1 MKSDFLKVAATTPL
15 LKVADT
21 EYNADNIIEIIKNAN
36 NEGAKIIVFPELSI
50 TSASCGDM
58 FKNRTLLISA
68 KKSLERIIEETK
80 NLPSINIVGL
90 PIALNDNIY
99 NCAIAFKEGKII
111 NSATKQSLSY
121 EEKRW
126 FSSAKEP
133 LKIAELFSNYPDTQ
147 NTDTETTINDNIS
160 FSIAIGKDL
169 STHFTNYSNEIIV
182 VPFVF
187 PEIIG
192 YYENVQ
198 NKLRLISSIKN
209 NVIILASAGIGESST
224 DYAYAGA
231 TLIVENGKI
240 LSEGERYCNK
250 NSYIVRDININVI
263 QGKRDNIGDY
273 LEEPCCNYETNI
285 NEAEL
290 ANENNNKDYK
300 VRQNPFI
307 PEDEEALSKRCEDIF
322 NIQTYALIK
331 RFQHTNSNK
340 AVIGIS
346 GGLDSTLAL
355 LVAVNAFD
363 KMGIDRSNIT
373 AITMPGFGTTNRTY
387 NNAVNMIKEL
397 GATFK
402 EISIKDACLQHFK
415 DIEHDINK
423 HDITYENS
431 QARERT
437 QILMDYANKIG
448 ALHLGTGD
456 MSELALG
463 WATYNGD
470 HISMYNVNCSIPKT
484 LAKYMVAWVAIK
496 NSGAIRDILS
506 DVVNTPISPELTPA
520 DENGNIKQKTED
532 IVGPYE
538 LHDFFL
544 YYLLRYGFS
553 VNKIFSLAKIAFEGK
568 YDSDYIKH
576 WIKVFIKRFFTQ
588 QFKRSC
594 LNDGPAVGI
603 ISLSPRGGLN
613 MPSDICYKIWL
624 DECDKL

>member
-1 MKSDFLKVAATTPL
+1 MECVFNKVAAATPL

-21 EYNADNIIEIIKNAN
+21 NYNAEKIIEIINDATKK
-36 NEGAKIIVFPELSI
+36 GAEIIVFPELCI

-58 FKNRTLLISA
+58 FWNVSLLISA
-68 KKSLERIIEETK
+68 KNALTRIIEETK
-80 NLPSINIVGL
+80 NLNSTNIVGL
-90 PIALNDNIY
+90 PIAANGKIY
-99 NCAIAFKEGKII
+99 NCAVAFKKGQII
-111 NSATKQSLSY
+111 NVTSKKFLSHN
-121 EEKRW
+121 ESRW
-126 FSSAKEP
+126 FSYTDNPTE
-133 LKIAELFSNYPDTQ
+133 IFRELSN
-147 NTDTETTINDNIS
+147 INIPNSNNNNI
-160 FSIAIGKDL
+160 SIAIGKDL
-169 STHFTNYSNEIIV
+169 AEYSANYTNEIV
-182 VPFVF
+182 VVTFVF

-192 YYENVQ
+192 YYNSIQ
-198 NKLRLISSIKN
+198 NTLKSISKKKN
-209 NVIILASAGIGESST
+209 NVIIFASAGMGESST

-240 LSEGERYCNK
+240 LAEGERFSYK
-250 NSYIVRDININVI
+250 NSFIICDIDLN
-263 QGKRDNIGDY
+263 QLKRERN
-273 LEEPCCNYETNI
+273 N
-285 NEAEL
+285 
-290 ANENNNKDYK
+290 NENSTKSSNIETKNNIEFSSVDNYK
-300 VRQNPFI
+300 NISGGKIRQNPFI
-307 PEDEEALSKRCEDIF
+307 PDDKDALSKRCEEIF
-322 NIQTYALIK
+322 NIQTHALIK
-331 RFQHTNSNK
+331 RFEHTYCNK

-355 LVAVNAFD
+355 LVVVNAFD
-363 KMGIDRSNIT
+363 KMGIDRANIT

-415 DIEHDINK
+415 DIEHDINI
-423 HDITYENS
+423 HNVTYENS

-437 QILMDYANKIG
+437 QILMDYANKTG
-448 ALHLGTGD
+448 ALHMGTGD

-484 LAKYMVAWVAIK
+484 LAKYMVAWVAQNNK
-496 NSGAIRDILS
+496 GAIRDILM

-538 LHDFFL
+538 LHDFFI
-544 YYLLRYGFS
+544 YYLLRYKFS
-553 VNKIFSLAKIAFEGK
+553 VKQIFSLAKTAFEGK
-568 YDSDYIKH
+568 YESDYIKH
-576 WIKVFIKRFFTQ
+576 WLRIFIRRFFTQ

-613 MPSDICYKIWL
+613 MPSDMSPNIWL
-624 DECDKL
+624 EECDKL

>member
-1 MKSDFLKVAATTPL
+1 MNCLFNKVAAATPL
-15 LKVADT
+15 LRVADT
-21 EYNADNIIEIIKNAN
+21 NYNAEKIIEIINDATKK
-36 NEGAKIIVFPELSI
+36 GAEIIVFPELCI

-58 FKNRTLLISA
+58 FKNGSLLISA
-68 KKSLERIIEETK
+68 KKALSRIIEETK
-80 NLPSINIVGL
+80 NLNSTNIVGL
-90 PIALNDNIY
+90 PIASNDKIY
-99 NCAIAFKEGKII
+99 NCAVVFKKGEII
-111 NSATKQSLSY
+111 DVTSKQLLSHN
-121 EEKRW
+121 ESRW
-126 FSSAKEP
+126 FS
-133 LKIAELFSNYPDTQ
+133 FSN
-147 NTDTETTINDNIS
+147 NKSEIIKAIGCTDNCQYSNSNNIS
-160 FSIAIGKDL
+160 VAIGKDL
-169 STHFTNYSNEIIV
+169 VTYDNNYSNEIVAI
-182 VPFVF
+182 PFVF

-192 YYENVQ
+192 YYDSIQ
-198 NKLRLISSIKN
+198 NRLKSISKTKQ
-209 NVIILASAGIGESST
+209 NVIILASAGMGESST

-240 LSEGERYCNK
+240 LAEGKRFSNK
-250 NSYIVRDININVI
+250 NSFIITDIDINQLKQEREHKENYINLS
-263 QGKRDNIGDY
+263 NI
-273 LEEPCCNYETNI
+273 EP
-285 NEAEL
+285 
-290 ANENNNKDYK
+290 ENNIELSYENDYENILRGK
-300 VRQNPFI
+300 IRQNPFI
-307 PEDEEALSKRCEDIF
+307 PEDKDALSKRCEEIF

-331 RFQHTNSNK
+331 RFEHTYCNK

-363 KMGIDRSNIT
+363 KMGIDRANIT

-415 DIEHDINK
+415 DIEHDINI
-423 HDITYENS
+423 HNVTYENS

-437 QILMDYANKIG
+437 QILMDYANKIS

-484 LAKYMVAWVAIK
+484 LAKYMVDWVAQNNK
-496 NSGAIRDILS
+496 GVIRDILM

-538 LHDFFL
+538 LHDFFI
-544 YYLLRYGFS
+544 YYLLRYNFS
-553 VNKIFSLAKIAFEGK
+553 VNQIFSLAKTAFEGK
-568 YDSDYIKH
+568 YENDYIKH
-576 WIKVFIKRFFTQ
+576 WLKIFIRRFFTQ

-594 LNDGPAVGI
+594 LNDGPAVGV

-613 MPSDICYKIWL
+613 MPSDISSNIWL

>member
-1 MKSDFLKVAATTPL
+1 MNCLFNKVAAATPL
-15 LKVADT
+15 LRVADT
-21 EYNADNIIEIIKNAN
+21 NYNAEKIIEIINDATKK
-36 NEGAKIIVFPELSI
+36 GAEIIVFPELCI

-58 FKNRTLLISA
+58 FKNGSLLISA
-68 KKSLERIIEETK
+68 KKALSRIIEETK
-80 NLPSINIVGL
+80 NLNSTNIVGL
-90 PIALNDNIY
+90 PIASNGKIY
-99 NCAIAFKEGKII
+99 NCAVVFKKGEII
-111 NSATKQSLSY
+111 NVTSKQFLSHN
-121 EEKRW
+121 ESRW
-126 FSSAKEP
+126 FSYTNNPSDI
-133 LKIAELFSNYPDTQ
+133 LKTLGGLDIIQ
-147 NTDTETTINDNIS
+147 TTYNNIS
-160 FSIAIGKDL
+160 VAIGKDL
-169 STHFTNYSNEIIV
+169 AVYCENYSSEIV
-182 VPFVF
+182 AVPFVF
-187 PEIIG
+187 PELIG
-192 YYENVQ
+192 YYDNIQ
-198 NKLRLISSIKN
+198 NRLKSISKTKQ
-209 NVIILASAGIGESST
+209 NVIILASAGMGESST

-240 LSEGERYCNK
+240 LAEGKRFSNK
-250 NSYIVRDININVI
+250 NSFIISEIDLNQKKQEKNNNNNSINSSNF
-263 QGKRDNIGDY
+263 
-273 LEEPCCNYETNI
+273 ET
-285 NEAEL
+285 
-290 ANENNNKDYK
+290 ENNIEFPYENDFENILRSKI
-300 VRQNPFI
+300 RQNPFI
-307 PEDEEALSKRCEDIF
+307 PEDKDTLSKRCEEIF

-331 RFQHTNSNK
+331 RFEHTHCNK

-355 LVAVNAFD
+355 LVVANAFD
-363 KMGIDRSNIT
+363 KMGIDRGNIT

-402 EISIKDACLQHFK
+402 EISIKNACLQHFK
-415 DIEHDINK
+415 DIEHDINI
-423 HDITYENS
+423 HDVTYENS

-448 ALHLGTGD
+448 ALHMGTGD

-484 LAKYMVAWVAIK
+484 LAKYMVAWVAQ
-496 NSGAIRDILS
+496 NNDGAIRDILM

-538 LHDFFL
+538 LHDFFI
-544 YYLLRYGFS
+544 YYLLRYNFS
-553 VNKIFSLAKIAFEGK
+553 VNQIFTLAKTAFDGK
-568 YDSDYIKH
+568 YENDYIKH
-576 WIKVFIKRFFTQ
+576 WLKIFIRRFFTQ

-613 MPSDICYKIWL
+613 MPSDISPNIWL
-624 DECDKL
+624 EECDKL

>member
-1 MKSDFLKVAATTPL
+1 MNCLFNKVAAATPL
-15 LKVADT
+15 LRVADT
-21 EYNADNIIEIIKNAN
+21 NYNAEKIIEIINDATKK
-36 NEGAKIIVFPELSI
+36 GAEIIVFPELCI

-58 FKNRTLLISA
+58 FKNGSLLISA
-68 KKSLERIIEETK
+68 KKALSRIIEETK
-80 NLPSINIVGL
+80 NLNSTNIVGL
-90 PIALNDNIY
+90 PIASNGKIY
-99 NCAIAFKEGKII
+99 NCAVVFKKGEII
-111 NSATKQSLSY
+111 NVTSKQFLSHN
-121 EEKRW
+121 ESRW
-126 FSSAKEP
+126 FSYSNNKSEI
-133 LKIAELFSNYPDTQ
+133 LKTLGGLDIIQ
-147 NTDTETTINDNIS
+147 TTYNNIS
-160 FSIAIGKDL
+160 VAIGKDL
-169 STHFTNYSNEIIV
+169 AVYCENYSSQIV
-182 VPFVF
+182 AVPFVF
-187 PEIIG
+187 PELIG
-192 YYENVQ
+192 YYDNIQ
-198 NKLRLISSIKN
+198 SRLKSISKTKQK
-209 NVIILASAGIGESST
+209 VIIFASAGMGESST

-240 LSEGERYCNK
+240 LAEGKRFSNK
-250 NSYIVRDININVI
+250 NSFIITDIDINQLKQEREYKENYINLSNI
-263 QGKRDNIGDY
+263 EPENNIGLSYENDY
-273 LEEPCCNYETNI
+273 ENI
-285 NEAEL
+285 L
-290 ANENNNKDYK
+290 RGKI
-300 VRQNPFI
+300 RQNPFI
-307 PEDEEALSKRCEDIF
+307 PEDKDTLSKRCEEIF

-331 RFQHTNSNK
+331 RFEHTHCNK

-355 LVAVNAFD
+355 LVVANAFD
-363 KMGIDRSNIT
+363 KMGIDRGNIT

-402 EISIKDACLQHFK
+402 EISIKNACLQHFK
-415 DIEHDINK
+415 DIEHDINI
-423 HDITYENS
+423 HDVTYENS

-448 ALHLGTGD
+448 ALHMGTGD

-484 LAKYMVAWVAIK
+484 LAKYMVAWVAQ
-496 NSGAIRDILS
+496 NNDGAIRDILM

-538 LHDFFL
+538 LHDFFI
-544 YYLLRYGFS
+544 YYLLRYNFS
-553 VNKIFSLAKIAFEGK
+553 VNQIFTLAKTAFDGK
-568 YDSDYIKH
+568 YENDYIKH
-576 WIKVFIKRFFTQ
+576 WLKIFIRRFFTQ

-613 MPSDICYKIWL
+613 MPSDISPNIWL
-624 DECDKL
+624 EECDKL

>member
-1 MKSDFLKVAATTPL
+1 MNCLFNKVAAATPL
-15 LKVADT
+15 LRVADT
-21 EYNADNIIEIIKNAN
+21 NYNAEKIIEIINDATKK
-36 NEGAKIIVFPELSI
+36 GAEIIVFPELCI

-58 FKNRTLLISA
+58 FKNGSLLISA
-68 KKSLERIIEETK
+68 KKALSRIIEETK
-80 NLPSINIVGL
+80 NLNSTNIVGL
-90 PIALNDNIY
+90 PIASNGKIY
-99 NCAIAFKEGKII
+99 NCAVVFKKGEII
-111 NSATKQSLSY
+111 DVTSKQFLSHN
-121 EEKRW
+121 ESRW
-126 FSSAKEP
+126 FSYTNNPSDI
-133 LKIAELFSNYPDTQ
+133 LKTLGGLDIIQ
-147 NTDTETTINDNIS
+147 TTYNNIS
-160 FSIAIGKDL
+160 VAIGKDL
-169 STHFTNYSNEIIV
+169 AVYCENYSSEIV
-182 VPFVF
+182 AVPFVF
-187 PEIIG
+187 PELIG
-192 YYENVQ
+192 YYDNIQ
-198 NKLRLISSIKN
+198 NRLKSISKTKQK
-209 NVIILASAGIGESST
+209 VIIFASAGMGESST

-240 LSEGERYCNK
+240 LAEGKRFSNK
-250 NSYIVRDININVI
+250 NSFIISEIDLNQKKQEKNNNNNSINSSNF
-263 QGKRDNIGDY
+263 
-273 LEEPCCNYETNI
+273 ET
-285 NEAEL
+285 
-290 ANENNNKDYK
+290 ENNIEFPYENDFENILRSKI
-300 VRQNPFI
+300 RQNPFI
-307 PEDEEALSKRCEDIF
+307 PEDKDTLSKRCEEIF

-331 RFQHTNSNK
+331 RFEHTHCNK

-355 LVAVNAFD
+355 LVVANAFD
-363 KMGIDRSNIT
+363 KMGIDRGNIT

-402 EISIKDACLQHFK
+402 EISIKNACLQHFK
-415 DIEHDINK
+415 DIEHDINI
-423 HDITYENS
+423 HDVTYENS

-448 ALHLGTGD
+448 ALHMGTGD

-484 LAKYMVAWVAIK
+484 LAKYMVAWVAQ
-496 NSGAIRDILS
+496 NNDGAIRDILM

-538 LHDFFL
+538 LHDFFI
-544 YYLLRYGFS
+544 YYLLRYNFS
-553 VNKIFSLAKIAFEGK
+553 VNQIFTLAKTAFDGK
-568 YDSDYIKH
+568 YENDYIKH
-576 WIKVFIKRFFTQ
+576 WLKIFIRRFFTQ

-613 MPSDICYKIWL
+613 MPSDISPNIWL
-624 DECDKL
+624 EECDKL

>member
-1 MKSDFLKVAATTPL
+1 MNCLFNKVAAATPL
-15 LKVADT
+15 LRVADT
-21 EYNADNIIEIIKNAN
+21 NYNAEKIIEIINDATKK
-36 NEGAKIIVFPELSI
+36 GAEIIVFPELCI

-58 FKNRTLLISA
+58 FKNSSLLISA
-68 KKSLERIIEETK
+68 KKALSRIIEETK
-80 NLPSINIVGL
+80 NLNSTNIVGL
-90 PIALNDNIY
+90 PIASNGKIY
-99 NCAIAFKEGKII
+99 NCAVVFKKGEII
-111 NSATKQSLSY
+111 NVTSKQFLSHN
-121 EEKRW
+121 ESRW
-126 FSSAKEP
+126 FSYTNNPSDI
-133 LKIAELFSNYPDTQ
+133 LKTLGGLDIIQ
-147 NTDTETTINDNIS
+147 TTYNNIS
-160 FSIAIGKDL
+160 VAIGKDL
-169 STHFTNYSNEIIV
+169 AVYCENYSSQIV
-182 VPFVF
+182 AVPFVF
-187 PEIIG
+187 PELIG
-192 YYENVQ
+192 YYDNIQ
-198 NKLRLISSIKN
+198 NRLKSISKTKQ
-209 NVIILASAGIGESST
+209 NVIILASAGMGESST

-240 LSEGERYCNK
+240 LAEGKRFNNK
-250 NSYIVRDININVI
+250 NSFIITDIDINQLKQEREYKENYINLSNI
-263 QGKRDNIGDY
+263 EPENNIGLSYENDY
-273 LEEPCCNYETNI
+273 ENI
-285 NEAEL
+285 L
-290 ANENNNKDYK
+290 RGKI
-300 VRQNPFI
+300 RQNPFI
-307 PEDEEALSKRCEDIF
+307 PEDKDTLSKRCEEIF

-331 RFQHTNSNK
+331 RFEHTHCNK

-355 LVAVNAFD
+355 LVVANAFD
-363 KMGIDRSNIT
+363 KMGIDRGNIT

-402 EISIKDACLQHFK
+402 EISIKNACLQHFK
-415 DIEHDINK
+415 DIEHDINI
-423 HDITYENS
+423 HDVTYENS

-448 ALHLGTGD
+448 ALHMGTGD

-484 LAKYMVAWVAIK
+484 LAKYMVAWVAQ
-496 NSGAIRDILS
+496 NNDGAIRDILM

-538 LHDFFL
+538 LHDFFI
-544 YYLLRYGFS
+544 YYLLRYNFS
-553 VNKIFSLAKIAFEGK
+553 VNQIFTLAKTAFDGK
-568 YDSDYIKH
+568 YENEYIKH
-576 WIKVFIKRFFTQ
+576 WLKIFIRRFFTQ

-613 MPSDICYKIWL
+613 MPSDISPNIWL
-624 DECDKL
+624 EECDKL

>member
-1 MKSDFLKVAATTPL
+1 MNCLFNKVAAATPL
-15 LKVADT
+15 LRVADT
-21 EYNADNIIEIIKNAN
+21 NYNAEKIIEIINDATKK
-36 NEGAKIIVFPELSI
+36 GAEIIVFPELCI

-58 FKNRTLLISA
+58 FKNGSLLISA
-68 KKSLERIIEETK
+68 KKALSRIIEETK
-80 NLPSINIVGL
+80 NLNSTNIVGL
-90 PIALNDNIY
+90 PIASNGKIY
-99 NCAIAFKEGKII
+99 NCAVVFKKGEII
-111 NSATKQSLSY
+111 DVTSKQLLSHN
-121 EEKRW
+121 ESRW
-126 FSSAKEP
+126 FS
-133 LKIAELFSNYPDTQ
+133 FSN
-147 NTDTETTINDNIS
+147 NKSEILKAIGCTDNCQYSNSNNIS
-160 FSIAIGKDL
+160 VAIGKDL
-169 STHFTNYSNEIIV
+169 VTYDNNYSNEIVAI
-182 VPFVF
+182 PFVF

-192 YYENVQ
+192 YYDSIQ
-198 NKLRLISSIKN
+198 NRLKSISKTKQ
-209 NVIILASAGIGESST
+209 NVIILASAGMGESST

-240 LSEGERYCNK
+240 LAEGKRFSNK
-250 NSYIVRDININVI
+250 NSFIITDIDLNQLKQEREYKENYINLSNIEPEN
-263 QGKRDNIGDY
+263 NIGLSYENDY
-273 LEEPCCNYETNI
+273 ENI
-285 NEAEL
+285 L
-290 ANENNNKDYK
+290 RGKI
-300 VRQNPFI
+300 RQNPFI
-307 PEDEEALSKRCEDIF
+307 PEDKDALSKRCEEIF

-331 RFQHTNSNK
+331 RFEHTYCNK

-363 KMGIDRSNIT
+363 KMGIDRANIT

-415 DIEHDINK
+415 DIEHDINI
-423 HDITYENS
+423 HNVTYENS

-437 QILMDYANKIG
+437 QILMDYANKIS

-484 LAKYMVAWVAIK
+484 LAKYMVAWVALNNKGVIK
-496 NSGAIRDILS
+496 DILM

-538 LHDFFL
+538 LHDFFI
-544 YYLLRYGFS
+544 YYLLRYNFS
-553 VNKIFSLAKIAFEGK
+553 VNQIFSLAKTAFEGK
-568 YDSDYIKH
+568 YENDYIKH
-576 WIKVFIKRFFTQ
+576 WLKIFIRRFFTQ

-594 LNDGPAVGI
+594 LNDGPAVGV

-613 MPSDICYKIWL
+613 MPSDISPNIWL

>member
-1 MKSDFLKVAATTPL
+1 MNCLFNKVAAATPL
-15 LKVADT
+15 LRVADT
-21 EYNADNIIEIIKNAN
+21 NYNAEKIIEIINDATKK
-36 NEGAKIIVFPELSI
+36 GAEIIVFPELCI

-58 FKNRTLLISA
+58 FKNGSLLISA
-68 KKSLERIIEETK
+68 KKALSRIIEETK
-80 NLPSINIVGL
+80 NLNSTNIVGL
-90 PIALNDNIY
+90 PIASNGKIY
-99 NCAIAFKEGKII
+99 NCAVVFKKGEII
-111 NSATKQSLSY
+111 DVTSKQLLSHN
-121 EEKRW
+121 ESRW
-126 FSSAKEP
+126 FS
-133 LKIAELFSNYPDTQ
+133 FSN
-147 NTDTETTINDNIS
+147 NKSEILKAIGCTDNCQYSNSNNIS
-160 FSIAIGKDL
+160 VAIGKDL
-169 STHFTNYSNEIIV
+169 VTYDNNYSNEIVAI
-182 VPFVF
+182 PFVF

-192 YYENVQ
+192 YYDSIQ
-198 NKLRLISSIKN
+198 NRLKSISKTKQ
-209 NVIILASAGIGESST
+209 NVIILASAGMGESST

-240 LSEGERYCNK
+240 LAEGKRFSNK
-250 NSYIVRDININVI
+250 NSFIITDIDLNQLKQEREHKENYINLSNI
-263 QGKRDNIGDY
+263 
-273 LEEPCCNYETNI
+273 EP
-285 NEAEL
+285 
-290 ANENNNKDYK
+290 ENNIELSYENDYENILRGK
-300 VRQNPFI
+300 IRQNPFI
-307 PEDEEALSKRCEDIF
+307 PEDKDALSKRCEEIF

-331 RFQHTNSNK
+331 RFEHTYCNK

-363 KMGIDRSNIT
+363 KMGIDRANIT

-415 DIEHDINK
+415 DIEHDINI
-423 HDITYENS
+423 HNVTYENS

-437 QILMDYANKIG
+437 QILMDYANKIS

-484 LAKYMVAWVAIK
+484 LAKYMVAWVAQNNK
-496 NSGAIRDILS
+496 GVIRYILM

-538 LHDFFL
+538 LHDFFI
-544 YYLLRYGFS
+544 YYLLRYNFS
-553 VNKIFSLAKIAFEGK
+553 VNQIFSLAKTAFKGK
-568 YDSDYIKH
+568 YENDYIKH
-576 WIKVFIKRFFTQ
+576 WLKIFIRRFFTQ

-594 LNDGPAVGI
+594 LNDGPAVGV

-613 MPSDICYKIWL
+613 MPSDISPNIWL

>member
-1 MKSDFLKVAATTPL
+1 MNCLFNKVAAATPL
-15 LKVADT
+15 LRVADT
-21 EYNADNIIEIIKNAN
+21 NYNAEKIIEIINDATKK
-36 NEGAKIIVFPELSI
+36 GAEIIVFPELCI

-58 FKNRTLLISA
+58 FKNGSLLISA
-68 KKSLERIIEETK
+68 KKALSRIIEETK
-80 NLPSINIVGL
+80 NLNSTNIVGL
-90 PIALNDNIY
+90 PIASNGKIY
-99 NCAIAFKEGKII
+99 NCAVVFKKGEII
-111 NSATKQSLSY
+111 NVTSKQFLSHN
-121 EEKRW
+121 ESRW
-126 FSSAKEP
+126 FSYTNNPSDI
-133 LKIAELFSNYPDTQ
+133 LKTLGGLDIIQ
-147 NTDTETTINDNIS
+147 TTYNNNIS
-160 FSIAIGKDL
+160 VAIGKDL
-169 STHFTNYSNEIIV
+169 AVYCENYSSEIV
-182 VPFVF
+182 AVPFVF
-187 PEIIG
+187 PELIG
-192 YYENVQ
+192 YYDNIQ
-198 NKLRLISSIKN
+198 NRLKSISKTKQ
-209 NVIILASAGIGESST
+209 NVIILASAGMGESST

-240 LSEGERYCNK
+240 LAEGKRFNNK
-250 NSYIVRDININVI
+250 NSFIITDIDINQLKQEREYKENYINLSNI
-263 QGKRDNIGDY
+263 EPENNIGLSYENDY
-273 LEEPCCNYETNI
+273 ENI
-285 NEAEL
+285 L
-290 ANENNNKDYK
+290 RGKI
-300 VRQNPFI
+300 RQNPFI
-307 PEDEEALSKRCEDIF
+307 PEDKDTLSKRCEEIF

-331 RFQHTNSNK
+331 RFEHTHCNK

-355 LVAVNAFD
+355 LVVANAFD
-363 KMGIDRSNIT
+363 KMGIDRANIT

-402 EISIKDACLQHFK
+402 EISIKNACLQHFK
-415 DIEHDINK
+415 DIEHDINI
-423 HDITYENS
+423 HDVTYENS

-448 ALHLGTGD
+448 ALHMGTGD

-484 LAKYMVAWVAIK
+484 LAKYMVAWVAQ
-496 NSGAIRDILS
+496 NNDGAIRDILM

-538 LHDFFL
+538 LHDFFI
-544 YYLLRYGFS
+544 YYLLRYNFS
-553 VNKIFSLAKIAFEGK
+553 VNQIFTLAKTAFDGK
-568 YDSDYIKH
+568 YENDYIKH
-576 WIKVFIKRFFTQ
+576 WLKIFIRRFFTQ

-613 MPSDICYKIWL
+613 MPSDISPNIWL
-624 DECDKL
+624 EECDKL

>member
-1 MKSDFLKVAATTPL
+1 MNCLFNKVAAATPL
-15 LKVADT
+15 LRVADT
-21 EYNADNIIEIIKNAN
+21 NYNAEKIIEIINDATKK
-36 NEGAKIIVFPELSI
+36 GAEIIVFPELCI

-58 FKNRTLLISA
+58 FKNGSLLISA
-68 KKSLERIIEETK
+68 KKALSRIIEETK
-80 NLPSINIVGL
+80 NLNSTNIVGL
-90 PIALNDNIY
+90 PIASNGKIY
-99 NCAIAFKEGKII
+99 NCAVVFKKGEII
-111 NSATKQSLSY
+111 DVTSKQLLSHN
-121 EEKRW
+121 ESRW
-126 FSSAKEP
+126 FS
-133 LKIAELFSNYPDTQ
+133 FSN
-147 NTDTETTINDNIS
+147 NKSEILKAIGCTDNCQYSNSNNIS
-160 FSIAIGKDL
+160 VAIGKDL
-169 STHFTNYSNEIIV
+169 VTYDNNYSNEIVAI
-182 VPFVF
+182 PFVF

-192 YYENVQ
+192 YYDSIQ
-198 NKLRLISSIKN
+198 NRLKSISKTKQ
-209 NVIILASAGIGESST
+209 NVIILASAGMGESST

-240 LSEGERYCNK
+240 LAEGKRFSNK
-250 NSYIVRDININVI
+250 NSFIITDIDLNQLKQEREYKENYINLSNIEPEN
-263 QGKRDNIGDY
+263 NIGLSYENDY
-273 LEEPCCNYETNI
+273 ENI
-285 NEAEL
+285 L
-290 ANENNNKDYK
+290 RGKI
-300 VRQNPFI
+300 RQNPFI
-307 PEDEEALSKRCEDIF
+307 PEDKDALSKRCEEIF

-331 RFQHTNSNK
+331 RFEHTYCNK

-363 KMGIDRSNIT
+363 KMGIDRANIT

-415 DIEHDINK
+415 DIEHDINI
-423 HDITYENS
+423 HNVTYENS

-437 QILMDYANKIG
+437 QILMDYANKIS
-448 ALHLGTGD
+448 ALHLVTGD

-484 LAKYMVAWVAIK
+484 LAKYMVAWVALNNKGVIK
-496 NSGAIRDILS
+496 DILM
-506 DVVNTPISPELTPA
+506 DVVNTTISPELTPA

-538 LHDFFL
+538 LHDFFI
-544 YYLLRYGFS
+544 YYLLRYNFS
-553 VNKIFSLAKIAFEGK
+553 VNQIFSLAKTAFEGK
-568 YDSDYIKH
+568 YENDYIKH
-576 WIKVFIKRFFTQ
+576 WLKIFIRRFFTQ

-594 LNDGPAVGI
+594 LNDGPAVGV

-613 MPSDICYKIWL
+613 MPSDISPNIWL

>member
-1 MKSDFLKVAATTPL
+1 MNCLFNKVAAATPL
-15 LKVADT
+15 LRVADT
-21 EYNADNIIEIIKNAN
+21 NYNAEKIIEIINDATKK
-36 NEGAKIIVFPELSI
+36 GAEIIVFPELCI

-58 FKNRTLLISA
+58 FKNGSLLISA
-68 KKSLERIIEETK
+68 KKALSRIIEETK
-80 NLPSINIVGL
+80 NLNSTNIVGL
-90 PIALNDNIY
+90 PIASNGKIY
-99 NCAIAFKEGKII
+99 NCAVVFKKGEII
-111 NSATKQSLSY
+111 DVTSKQLLSHN
-121 EEKRW
+121 ESRW
-126 FSSAKEP
+126 FS
-133 LKIAELFSNYPDTQ
+133 FSNNKSEIIKAIGCADNCQYS
-147 NTDTETTINDNIS
+147 NNNNIS
-160 FSIAIGKDL
+160 VAIGKDL
-169 STHFTNYSNEIIV
+169 VAYDNNYSNEIVAI
-182 VPFVF
+182 PFVF

-192 YYENVQ
+192 YYDSIQ
-198 NKLRLISSIKN
+198 NRLKSISKTKQ
-209 NVIILASAGIGESST
+209 NVIILASAGMGESST

-240 LSEGERYCNK
+240 LAEGKRFSNK
-250 NSYIVRDININVI
+250 NSFIITDIDLNQLKQEREHKENYINLSNIEPEN
-263 QGKRDNIGDY
+263 NIGLSYENDY
-273 LEEPCCNYETNI
+273 ENI
-285 NEAEL
+285 L
-290 ANENNNKDYK
+290 RGKI
-300 VRQNPFI
+300 RQNPFI
-307 PEDEEALSKRCEDIF
+307 PEDKYALSKRCEEIF

-331 RFQHTNSNK
+331 RFEHTYCNK

-363 KMGIDRSNIT
+363 KMGIDRANIT

-415 DIEHDINK
+415 DIEHDINI
-423 HDITYENS
+423 HNVTYENS

-437 QILMDYANKIG
+437 QILMDYANKIS

-484 LAKYMVAWVAIK
+484 LAKYMVDWVAQNNK
-496 NSGAIRDILS
+496 GVIRDILM

-538 LHDFFL
+538 LHDFFI
-544 YYLLRYGFS
+544 YYLLRYNFS
-553 VNKIFSLAKIAFEGK
+553 VNQIFSLAKTAFEGK
-568 YDSDYIKH
+568 YENGYIKH
-576 WIKVFIKRFFTQ
+576 WLKIFIRRFFTQ

-594 LNDGPAVGI
+594 LNDGPAVGV

-613 MPSDICYKIWL
+613 MPSDISPNIWL

>member
-1 MKSDFLKVAATTPL
+1 MNCLFNKVAAATPL
-15 LKVADT
+15 LRVADT
-21 EYNADNIIEIIKNAN
+21 NYNAEKIIEIINDATKK
-36 NEGAKIIVFPELSI
+36 GAEIIVFPELCI

-58 FKNRTLLISA
+58 FKNGSLLISA
-68 KKSLERIIEETK
+68 QKALSRIIEETK
-80 NLPSINIVGL
+80 NLNSTNIVGL
-90 PIALNDNIY
+90 PIASNGKIY
-99 NCAIAFKEGKII
+99 NCAVVFKKGEII
-111 NSATKQSLSY
+111 DVTSKQLLSHN
-121 EEKRW
+121 ESRW
-126 FSSAKEP
+126 FS
-133 LKIAELFSNYPDTQ
+133 FSNNKSEILKAIGCADSCQYS
-147 NTDTETTINDNIS
+147 NSNNIS
-160 FSIAIGKDL
+160 VAIGKDL
-169 STHFTNYSNEIIV
+169 VTYDNNYSNEIVAI
-182 VPFVF
+182 PFVF

-192 YYENVQ
+192 YYDSIQ
-198 NKLRLISSIKN
+198 NRLKSISKTKQ
-209 NVIILASAGIGESST
+209 NVIILASAGMGESST

-240 LSEGERYCNK
+240 LAEGKRFSNK
-250 NSYIVRDININVI
+250 NSFIITDIDLNQLKQEREYKENYINLSNIEPEN
-263 QGKRDNIGDY
+263 NIGLSYENDY
-273 LEEPCCNYETNI
+273 ENI
-285 NEAEL
+285 L
-290 ANENNNKDYK
+290 RGKI
-300 VRQNPFI
+300 RQNPFI
-307 PEDEEALSKRCEDIF
+307 PEDKDALSKRCEEIF

-331 RFQHTNSNK
+331 RFEHTYCNK

-363 KMGIDRSNIT
+363 KMGIDRANIT

-415 DIEHDINK
+415 DIEHDINI
-423 HDITYENS
+423 HNVTYENS

-437 QILMDYANKIG
+437 QILMDYANKIS

-484 LAKYMVAWVAIK
+484 LAKYMVAWVALNNKGVIK
-496 NSGAIRDILS
+496 DILM

-538 LHDFFL
+538 LHDFFI
-544 YYLLRYGFS
+544 YYLLRYNFS
-553 VNKIFSLAKIAFEGK
+553 VNQIFSLAKTAFEGK
-568 YDSDYIKH
+568 YENDYIKH
-576 WIKVFIKRFFTQ
+576 WLKIFIRRFFTQ

-594 LNDGPAVGI
+594 LNDGPAVGV

-613 MPSDICYKIWL
+613 MPSDISPNIWL

>member
-1 MKSDFLKVAATTPL
+1 MNCLFNKVAAATPL
-15 LKVADT
+15 LRVADT
-21 EYNADNIIEIIKNAN
+21 NYNAEKIIEIINDATKK
-36 NEGAKIIVFPELSI
+36 GAEIIVFPELCI

-58 FKNRTLLISA
+58 FKNGSLLISA
-68 KKSLERIIEETK
+68 KKALSRIIEETK
-80 NLPSINIVGL
+80 NLNSTNIVGL
-90 PIALNDNIY
+90 PIASNGKIY
-99 NCAIAFKEGKII
+99 NCAVVFKKGEII
-111 NSATKQSLSY
+111 DVTSKQLLSHN
-121 EEKRW
+121 ESRW
-126 FSSAKEP
+126 FS
-133 LKIAELFSNYPDTQ
+133 FSN
-147 NTDTETTINDNIS
+147 NKSEIIKAIGCTDNCQYSNSNNIS
-160 FSIAIGKDL
+160 VAIGKDL
-169 STHFTNYSNEIIV
+169 VTYDNNYSNEIVAI
-182 VPFVF
+182 PFVF

-192 YYENVQ
+192 YYDSIQ
-198 NKLRLISSIKN
+198 NRLKSISKTKQ
-209 NVIILASAGIGESST
+209 NVIILASAGMGESST

-240 LSEGERYCNK
+240 LAEGKRFSNK
-250 NSYIVRDININVI
+250 NSFIITDIDLNQLKQEREHKENYINLSNIEPEN
-263 QGKRDNIGDY
+263 NIGLSYENDY
-273 LEEPCCNYETNI
+273 ENI
-285 NEAEL
+285 L
-290 ANENNNKDYK
+290 RGKI
-300 VRQNPFI
+300 RQNPFI
-307 PEDEEALSKRCEDIF
+307 PEDKDALSKRCKEIF

-331 RFQHTNSNK
+331 RFEHTYCNK

-363 KMGIDRSNIT
+363 KMGIDRANIT

-415 DIEHDINK
+415 DIEHDINI
-423 HDITYENS
+423 HDVTYENS

-437 QILMDYANKIG
+437 QILMDYANKIS

-484 LAKYMVAWVAIK
+484 LAKYMVAWVAQNNKGVIK
-496 NSGAIRDILS
+496 DILM

-538 LHDFFL
+538 LHDFFI
-544 YYLLRYGFS
+544 YYLLRYNFS
-553 VNKIFSLAKIAFEGK
+553 VNQIFSLAKTAFEGK
-568 YDSDYIKH
+568 YENDYIKH
-576 WIKVFIKRFFTQ
+576 WLKIFIRRFFTQ

-594 LNDGPAVGI
+594 LNDGPAVGV

-613 MPSDICYKIWL
+613 MPSDISPNIWL

>member
-1 MKSDFLKVAATTPL
+1 MNCLFNKVAAATPL
-15 LKVADT
+15 LRVADT
-21 EYNADNIIEIIKNAN
+21 NYNAEKIIEIINDATKK
-36 NEGAKIIVFPELSI
+36 GAEIIVFPELCI

-58 FKNRTLLISA
+58 FKNGSLLISA
-68 KKSLERIIEETK
+68 KKALSRIIEETK
-80 NLPSINIVGL
+80 NLNSTNIVGL
-90 PIALNDNIY
+90 PIASNGKIY
-99 NCAIAFKEGKII
+99 NCAVVFKKGEII
-111 NSATKQSLSY
+111 NVTSKQFLSHN
-121 EEKRW
+121 ESRW
-126 FSSAKEP
+126 FSYTNNPSDI
-133 LKIAELFSNYPDTQ
+133 LKALGGLDIIQ
-147 NTDTETTINDNIS
+147 TTYNNIS
-160 FSIAIGKDL
+160 VAIGKDL
-169 STHFTNYSNEIIV
+169 AVYCENYSSEIV
-182 VPFVF
+182 AVPFVF
-187 PEIIG
+187 PELIG
-192 YYENVQ
+192 YYDNIQ
-198 NKLRLISSIKN
+198 NRLKSISKTKQK
-209 NVIILASAGIGESST
+209 VIIFASAGMGESST

-240 LSEGERYCNK
+240 LAEGKRFNNK
-250 NSYIVRDININVI
+250 NSFIISEIDLN
-263 QGKRDNIGDY
+263 QKKQ
-273 LEEPCCNYETNI
+273 EK
-285 NEAEL
+285 
-290 ANENNNKDYK
+290 NNNNNSINSSNFETKNNIEFPYENDYENILRSK
-300 VRQNPFI
+300 IRQNPFI
-307 PEDEEALSKRCEDIF
+307 PEDKDTLSKRCEEIF

-331 RFQHTNSNK
+331 RFEHTHCNK

-355 LVAVNAFD
+355 LVVANAFD
-363 KMGIDRSNIT
+363 KMGIDRGNIT

-402 EISIKDACLQHFK
+402 EISIKNACLQHFK
-415 DIEHDINK
+415 DIEHDINI
-423 HDITYENS
+423 HDVTYENS

-448 ALHLGTGD
+448 ALHMGTGD

-484 LAKYMVAWVAIK
+484 LAKYMVAWVAQ
-496 NSGAIRDILS
+496 NNDGAIRDILM

-538 LHDFFL
+538 LHDFFI
-544 YYLLRYGFS
+544 YYLLRYNFS
-553 VNKIFSLAKIAFEGK
+553 INQIFTLAKTAFDGK
-568 YDSDYIKH
+568 YENDYIKH
-576 WIKVFIKRFFTQ
+576 WLKIFIRRFFTQ

-613 MPSDICYKIWL
+613 MPSDISPNIWL
-624 DECDKL
+624 EECDKL

>member
-1 MKSDFLKVAATTPL
+1 MNCLFNKVAAATPL
-15 LKVADT
+15 LRVADT
-21 EYNADNIIEIIKNAN
+21 NYNAEKIIEIINDATKK
-36 NEGAKIIVFPELSI
+36 GAEIIVFPELCI

-58 FKNRTLLISA
+58 FKNGSLLISA
-68 KKSLERIIEETK
+68 KKALSRIIEETK
-80 NLPSINIVGL
+80 NLNSTNIVGL
-90 PIALNDNIY
+90 PIASNGKIY
-99 NCAIAFKEGKII
+99 NCAVVFKKGEII
-111 NSATKQSLSY
+111 DVTSKQLLSHN
-121 EEKRW
+121 ESRW
-126 FSSAKEP
+126 FS
-133 LKIAELFSNYPDTQ
+133 FSNNKSEILKAIGYADNCQ
-147 NTDTETTINDNIS
+147 YSNNNNIS
-160 FSIAIGKDL
+160 VAIGKDL
-169 STHFTNYSNEIIV
+169 VAYDNNYSNEIVAI
-182 VPFVF
+182 PFVF

-192 YYENVQ
+192 YYDSIQ
-198 NKLRLISSIKN
+198 NRLKSISKTKQ
-209 NVIILASAGIGESST
+209 NVIILASAGMGESST

-240 LSEGERYCNK
+240 LAEGKRFSNK
-250 NSYIVRDININVI
+250 NSFIITDIDLNQLKQEREHKENYINLSNI
-263 QGKRDNIGDY
+263 
-273 LEEPCCNYETNI
+273 EP
-285 NEAEL
+285 
-290 ANENNNKDYK
+290 ENNIELSYENDYENILRGK
-300 VRQNPFI
+300 IRQNPFI
-307 PEDEEALSKRCEDIF
+307 PEDKDALSKRCEEIF

-331 RFQHTNSNK
+331 RFEHTYCNK

-355 LVAVNAFD
+355 LVAINAFD
-363 KMGIDRSNIT
+363 KMGIDRANIT

-415 DIEHDINK
+415 DIEHDINI
-423 HDITYENS
+423 HNVTYENS

-437 QILMDYANKIG
+437 QILMDYANKIS

-484 LAKYMVAWVAIK
+484 LAKYMVAWVAQNNK
-496 NSGAIRDILS
+496 GVIRDILM

-538 LHDFFL
+538 LHDFFI
-544 YYLLRYGFS
+544 YYLLRYNFS
-553 VNKIFSLAKIAFEGK
+553 VNQIFSLAKTAFEGK
-568 YDSDYIKH
+568 YENDYIKH
-576 WIKVFIKRFFTQ
+576 WLKIFIRRFFTQ

-594 LNDGPAVGI
+594 LNDGPAVGV

-613 MPSDICYKIWL
+613 MPSDISPNIWL

>member
-1 MKSDFLKVAATTPL
+1 MNCLFNKVAAATPL
-15 LKVADT
+15 LRVADT
-21 EYNADNIIEIIKNAN
+21 NYNAEKIIEIINDATKK
-36 NEGAKIIVFPELSI
+36 GAEIIVFPELCI

-58 FKNRTLLISA
+58 FKNGSLLISA
-68 KKSLERIIEETK
+68 KKALSRIIEETK
-80 NLPSINIVGL
+80 NLNSTNIVGL
-90 PIALNDNIY
+90 PIASNGKIY
-99 NCAIAFKEGKII
+99 NCAVVFKKGEII
-111 NSATKQSLSY
+111 NVTSKQFLSHN
-121 EEKRW
+121 ESRW
-126 FSSAKEP
+126 FSYTNNPSDI
-133 LKIAELFSNYPDTQ
+133 LKALGGLDIIQ
-147 NTDTETTINDNIS
+147 TTYNNIS
-160 FSIAIGKDL
+160 VAIGKDL
-169 STHFTNYSNEIIV
+169 AVYCENYSSEIV
-182 VPFVF
+182 AVPFVF
-187 PEIIG
+187 PELIG
-192 YYENVQ
+192 YYDNIQ
-198 NKLRLISSIKN
+198 NRLKSISKTKQK
-209 NVIILASAGIGESST
+209 VIIFASAGMGESST

-240 LSEGERYCNK
+240 LAEGKRFNNK
-250 NSYIVRDININVI
+250 NSFIISEIDLNQKKQEKNNNNNFINSSNF
-263 QGKRDNIGDY
+263 
-273 LEEPCCNYETNI
+273 ET
-285 NEAEL
+285 
-290 ANENNNKDYK
+290 ENNIEFPYENDYENILRSK
-300 VRQNPFI
+300 IRQNPFI
-307 PEDEEALSKRCEDIF
+307 PEDKDTLSKRCEEIF

-331 RFQHTNSNK
+331 RFEHTHCNK

-355 LVAVNAFD
+355 LVVANAFD
-363 KMGIDRSNIT
+363 KMGIDRGNIT

-402 EISIKDACLQHFK
+402 EISIKNACLQHFK
-415 DIEHDINK
+415 DIEHDINI
-423 HDITYENS
+423 HDVTYENS

-448 ALHLGTGD
+448 ALHMGTGD

-484 LAKYMVAWVAIK
+484 LAKYMVAWVAQ
-496 NSGAIRDILS
+496 NNDGAIRDILM

-538 LHDFFL
+538 LHDFFI
-544 YYLLRYGFS
+544 YYLLRYNFS
-553 VNKIFSLAKIAFEGK
+553 VNQIFTLAKTAFDGK
-568 YDSDYIKH
+568 YENDYIKH
-576 WIKVFIKRFFTQ
+576 WLKIFIRRFFTQ

-613 MPSDICYKIWL
+613 MPSDISPNIWL
-624 DECDKL
+624 EECDKL

>member
-1 MKSDFLKVAATTPL
+1 MNCLFNKVAAATPL
-15 LKVADT
+15 LRVADT
-21 EYNADNIIEIIKNAN
+21 NYNAEKIIEIINDATKK
-36 NEGAKIIVFPELSI
+36 GAEIIVFPELCI

-58 FKNRTLLISA
+58 FKNGSLLISA
-68 KKSLERIIEETK
+68 KKALSRIIEETK
-80 NLPSINIVGL
+80 NLNSTNIVGL
-90 PIALNDNIY
+90 PIASNGKIY
-99 NCAIAFKEGKII
+99 NCAVVFKKGEII
-111 NSATKQSLSY
+111 DVTSKQLLSHN
-121 EEKRW
+121 ESRW
-126 FSSAKEP
+126 FS
-133 LKIAELFSNYPDTQ
+133 FSN
-147 NTDTETTINDNIS
+147 NKSEILKAIGCTENCQYSNSNNIS
-160 FSIAIGKDL
+160 VAIGKDL
-169 STHFTNYSNEIIV
+169 VTYDNNYSNEIVAI
-182 VPFVF
+182 PFVF

-192 YYENVQ
+192 YYDSIQ
-198 NKLRLISSIKN
+198 NRLKSISKTKQ
-209 NVIILASAGIGESST
+209 NVIILASAGMGESST

-231 TLIVENGKI
+231 TLIVKNGKI
-240 LSEGERYCNK
+240 LAEGKRFSNK
-250 NSYIVRDININVI
+250 NSFIITDIDINQLKQEREYKENYINLSNI
-263 QGKRDNIGDY
+263 EPENNIGLSYENDY
-273 LEEPCCNYETNI
+273 ENI
-285 NEAEL
+285 L
-290 ANENNNKDYK
+290 RGKI
-300 VRQNPFI
+300 RQNPFI
-307 PEDEEALSKRCEDIF
+307 PEDKDALSKRCEEIF

-331 RFQHTNSNK
+331 RFEHTYCNK

-363 KMGIDRSNIT
+363 KMCIDRANIT

-397 GATFK
+397 GVTFK

-415 DIEHDINK
+415 DIEHDINI
-423 HDITYENS
+423 HDVTYENS

-437 QILMDYANKIG
+437 QILMDYANKIS

-484 LAKYMVAWVAIK
+484 LAKYMVAWVAQ
-496 NSGAIRDILS
+496 NNMGVIRDILM

-538 LHDFFL
+538 LHDFFI
-544 YYLLRYGFS
+544 YYLLRYNFS
-553 VNKIFSLAKIAFEGK
+553 VNQIFSLAKTAFEGK
-568 YDSDYIKH
+568 YENDYIKH
-576 WIKVFIKRFFTQ
+576 WLKIFIRRFFTQ

-594 LNDGPAVGI
+594 LNDGPAVGV

-613 MPSDICYKIWL
+613 MPSDISPNIWL

>member
-1 MKSDFLKVAATTPL
+1 MNCLFNKVAAATPL
-15 LKVADT
+15 LRVADT
-21 EYNADNIIEIIKNAN
+21 NYNAEKIIEIINDATKK
-36 NEGAKIIVFPELSI
+36 GAEIIVFPELCI

-58 FKNRTLLISA
+58 FKNGSLLISA
-68 KKSLERIIEETK
+68 KKALSRIIEETK
-80 NLPSINIVGL
+80 NLNSTNIVGL
-90 PIALNDNIY
+90 PIASNGKIY
-99 NCAIAFKEGKII
+99 NCAVVFKKGEII
-111 NSATKQSLSY
+111 DVTSKQLLSHN
-121 EEKRW
+121 ESRW
-126 FSSAKEP
+126 FS
-133 LKIAELFSNYPDTQ
+133 FSN
-147 NTDTETTINDNIS
+147 NKSEIIKAIGCTDNCQYSNSNNIS
-160 FSIAIGKDL
+160 VAIGKDL
-169 STHFTNYSNEIIV
+169 VTYDNNYSNEIVAI
-182 VPFVF
+182 PFVF

-192 YYENVQ
+192 YYDSIQ
-198 NKLRLISSIKN
+198 NRLKSISKTKQ
-209 NVIILASAGIGESST
+209 NVIILASAGMGESST

-240 LSEGERYCNK
+240 LAEGKRFSNK
-250 NSYIVRDININVI
+250 NSFIITDIDLNQLKQEREHKENYINLSNI
-263 QGKRDNIGDY
+263 
-273 LEEPCCNYETNI
+273 EP
-285 NEAEL
+285 
-290 ANENNNKDYK
+290 ENNIELSYENDYENILRGK
-300 VRQNPFI
+300 IRQNPFI
-307 PEDEEALSKRCEDIF
+307 PEDKDALSKRCEEIF

-331 RFQHTNSNK
+331 RFEHTYCNK

-363 KMGIDRSNIT
+363 KMGIDRANIT

-415 DIEHDINK
+415 DIEHDINI
-423 HDITYENS
+423 HNVTYENS

-437 QILMDYANKIG
+437 QILMDYANKIS

-484 LAKYMVAWVAIK
+484 LAKYMVAWVAQNNK
-496 NSGAIRDILS
+496 GVIRDILM
-506 DVVNTPISPELTPA
+506 DVINTPISPELTPA

-538 LHDFFL
+538 LHDFFI
-544 YYLLRYGFS
+544 YYLLRYNFS
-553 VNKIFSLAKIAFEGK
+553 VNQIFSLAKTAFEGK
-568 YDSDYIKH
+568 YENDYIKH
-576 WIKVFIKRFFTQ
+576 WLKIFIRRFFTQ

-594 LNDGPAVGI
+594 LNDGPAVGV

-613 MPSDICYKIWL
+613 MPSDISPNIWL

>member
-1 MKSDFLKVAATTPL
+1 MNCLFNKVAAATPL
-15 LKVADT
+15 LRVADT
-21 EYNADNIIEIIKNAN
+21 NYNAEKIIEIINDATKK
-36 NEGAKIIVFPELSI
+36 GAEIIVFPELCI

-58 FKNRTLLISA
+58 FKNGSLLISA
-68 KKSLERIIEETK
+68 KKALSRIIEETK
-80 NLPSINIVGL
+80 NLNSTNIVGL
-90 PIALNDNIY
+90 PIASNGKIY
-99 NCAIAFKEGKII
+99 NCAVVFKKGEII
-111 NSATKQSLSY
+111 DVTSKQLLSHN
-121 EEKRW
+121 ESRW
-126 FSSAKEP
+126 FS
-133 LKIAELFSNYPDTQ
+133 FSN
-147 NTDTETTINDNIS
+147 NKSEIIKAIGCTDNCQYSNSNNIS
-160 FSIAIGKDL
+160 VAIGKDL
-169 STHFTNYSNEIIV
+169 VTYDNNYSNEIVAI
-182 VPFVF
+182 PFVF

-192 YYENVQ
+192 YYDSIQ
-198 NKLRLISSIKN
+198 NRLKSISKTKQ
-209 NVIILASAGIGESST
+209 NVIILASAGMGESST

-240 LSEGERYCNK
+240 LAEGKRFSNK
-250 NSYIVRDININVI
+250 NSFIITDIDLNQLKQEREHKENYINLSNI
-263 QGKRDNIGDY
+263 
-273 LEEPCCNYETNI
+273 EP
-285 NEAEL
+285 
-290 ANENNNKDYK
+290 ENNIELSYENDYENILRGK
-300 VRQNPFI
+300 IRQNPFI
-307 PEDEEALSKRCEDIF
+307 PEDKDALSKRCEEIF

-331 RFQHTNSNK
+331 RFEHTYCNK

-363 KMGIDRSNIT
+363 KMGIDRANIT

-397 GATFK
+397 GVTFK
-402 EISIKDACLQHFK
+402 EISIKYACLQHFK
-415 DIEHDINK
+415 DIEHDINI
-423 HDITYENS
+423 HDVTYENS

-437 QILMDYANKIG
+437 QILMDYANKIS

-484 LAKYMVAWVAIK
+484 LAKYMVAWVAQNNK
-496 NSGAIRDILS
+496 GVIRDILM

-538 LHDFFL
+538 LHDFFI
-544 YYLLRYGFS
+544 YYLLRYNFS
-553 VNKIFSLAKIAFEGK
+553 VNQIFSLAKTAFEGK
-568 YDSDYIKH
+568 YENDYIKH
-576 WIKVFIKRFFTQ
+576 WLKIFIRRFFTQ

-594 LNDGPAVGI
+594 LNDGPAVGV

-613 MPSDICYKIWL
+613 MPSDISPNIWL
-624 DECDKL
+624 EECDKL

>member
-1 MKSDFLKVAATTPL
+1 MNYDRLKVAAATPL

-21 EYNADNIIEIIKNAN
+21 EYNADNIIEIIKNSN
-36 NEGAKIIVFPELSI
+36 NEGVEIIVFPELCI

-58 FKNRTLLISA
+58 YKNRTLLVSA
-68 KKSLERIIEETK
+68 KNALIKIIDETK
-80 NLPSINIVGL
+80 ELPSTNIVGL
-90 PIALNDNIY
+90 PFAVNEYVY
-99 NCAIAFKEGKII
+99 NCAVIFKGGKIVNVFI
-111 NSATKQSLSY
+111 KQFLSHN
-121 EEKRW
+121 ESRW
-126 FSSAKEP
+126 FSNQVNSFDILKE
-133 LKIAELFSNYPDTQ
+133 LCKSTNLYQSI
-147 NTDTETTINDNIS
+147 DNNNLTV
-160 FSIAIGKDL
+160 AIGKDL
-169 STHFTNYSNEIIV
+169 SKYIYNYSSEIV
-182 VPFVF
+182 AVPFVF

-192 YYENVQ
+192 YYNNVR
-198 NKLRLISSIKN
+198 NISKSISKTKH
-209 NVIILASAGIGESST
+209 NVIIFASAGIGESST

-240 LSEGERYCNK
+240 LADGERFCDK
-250 NSYIVRDININVI
+250 NSYIISDIDLELI
-263 QGKRDNIGDY
+263 KREREKDKNREKDSPI
-273 LEEPCCNYETNI
+273 EFKI
-285 NEAEL
+285 
-290 ANENNNKDYK
+290 NNKEFAGENDYTYVLNHK
-300 VRQNPFI
+300 IKQNPFI
-307 PEDEEALSKRCEDIF
+307 PEDIDVLSKRCEEIF

-331 RFQHTNSNK
+331 RFKHTYSNK

-387 NNAVNMIKEL
+387 NNAVNMINEL

-415 DIEHDINK
+415 DIEHDINN
-423 HDITYENS
+423 HDVTYENS

-437 QILMDYANKIG
+437 QILMDYANKTG

-484 LAKYMVAWVAIK
+484 LAKYMVEWVALK
-496 NSGAIRDILS
+496 NKGAIRDILL

-544 YYLLRYGFS
+544 YYMLRYSFS
-553 VNKIFSLAKIAFEGK
+553 VSEIFTLAQKAFEGK
-568 YDSDYIKH
+568 YNSEYIKH
-576 WIKVFIKRFFTQ
+576 WLKTFMRRFFMQ

-603 ISLSPRGGLN
+603 ISLSPRGGLYL
-613 MPSDICYKIWL
+613 PSDMCAKVWL

>member
-1 MKSDFLKVAATTPL
+1 MNCLFNKVAAATPL
-15 LKVADT
+15 LRVADT
-21 EYNADNIIEIIKNAN
+21 NYNAEKIIEIINDATKK
-36 NEGAKIIVFPELSI
+36 GAEIIVFPELCI

-58 FKNRTLLISA
+58 FKNGSLLISA
-68 KKSLERIIEETK
+68 KKALSRIIEETK
-80 NLPSINIVGL
+80 NLNSTNIVGL
-90 PIALNDNIY
+90 PIASNGKIY
-99 NCAIAFKEGKII
+99 NCAVVFKKGEII
-111 NSATKQSLSY
+111 NITSKQFLSHN
-121 EEKRW
+121 ESRW
-126 FSSAKEP
+126 FSYTNNPSDI
-133 LKIAELFSNYPDTQ
+133 LKALGGLDIIQ
-147 NTDTETTINDNIS
+147 TTYNNIS
-160 FSIAIGKDL
+160 VAIGKDL
-169 STHFTNYSNEIIV
+169 AVYCENYSSEIVAI
-182 VPFVF
+182 PFVF
-187 PEIIG
+187 PELIG
-192 YYENVQ
+192 YYDNIQ
-198 NKLRLISSIKN
+198 NRLKSISKTKQK
-209 NVIILASAGIGESST
+209 VIIFASAGMGESST

-240 LSEGERYCNK
+240 LAEGKRFNNK
-250 NSYIVRDININVI
+250 NSFIISEIDLNQKKQEKNNNNNSINSSNF
-263 QGKRDNIGDY
+263 
-273 LEEPCCNYETNI
+273 ET
-285 NEAEL
+285 
-290 ANENNNKDYK
+290 ENNIEFPYENDYENILRSK
-300 VRQNPFI
+300 IRQNPFI
-307 PEDEEALSKRCEDIF
+307 PEDKDTLSKRCEEIF

-331 RFQHTNSNK
+331 RFEHTHCNK

-355 LVAVNAFD
+355 LVVANAFD
-363 KMGIDRSNIT
+363 KMSIDRGNIT

-402 EISIKDACLQHFK
+402 EISIKNACLQHFK
-415 DIEHDINK
+415 DIEHDINI
-423 HDITYENS
+423 HDVTYENS

-448 ALHLGTGD
+448 ALHMGTGD

-484 LAKYMVAWVAIK
+484 LAKYMVAWVAQ
-496 NSGAIRDILS
+496 NNDGAIRDILM

-538 LHDFFL
+538 LHDFFI
-544 YYLLRYGFS
+544 YYLLRYNFS
-553 VNKIFSLAKIAFEGK
+553 VNQIFTLAKTAFDGK
-568 YDSDYIKH
+568 YENGYIKH
-576 WIKVFIKRFFTQ
+576 WLKIFIRRFFTQ

-613 MPSDICYKIWL
+613 MPSDISPNIWL
-624 DECDKL
+624 EECDKL

>member
-1 MKSDFLKVAATTPL
+1 MNCLFNKVAAATPIL
-15 LKVADT
+15 RVADT
-21 EYNADNIIEIIKNAN
+21 NYNAEKIIEIINDATKK
-36 NEGAKIIVFPELSI
+36 GAEIIVFPELCI

-58 FKNRTLLISA
+58 FKNGSLLISA
-68 KKSLERIIEETK
+68 KKALLRIIEETK
-80 NLPSINIVGL
+80 NLNSTNIVGL
-90 PIALNDNIY
+90 PIASNGKIY
-99 NCAIAFKEGKII
+99 NCAVVFKKGEII
-111 NSATKQSLSY
+111 DLTSKQFLSHN
-121 EEKRW
+121 ESRW
-126 FSSAKEP
+126 FSYTNNPSDI
-133 LKIAELFSNYPDTQ
+133 LKALGGLDIIQ
-147 NTDTETTINDNIS
+147 TTYNNIS
-160 FSIAIGKDL
+160 VAIGKDL
-169 STHFTNYSNEIIV
+169 AVYCENYSSEIV
-182 VPFVF
+182 AVPFVF
-187 PEIIG
+187 PELIG
-192 YYENVQ
+192 YYDNIQ
-198 NKLRLISSIKN
+198 NRLKSISKTKQK
-209 NVIILASAGIGESST
+209 VIIFASAGMGESST

-240 LSEGERYCNK
+240 LAEGKRFNNK
-250 NSYIVRDININVI
+250 NSFIISEIDLNQKKQEKNNNNNSINSSNF
-263 QGKRDNIGDY
+263 
-273 LEEPCCNYETNI
+273 ET
-285 NEAEL
+285 
-290 ANENNNKDYK
+290 ENNIEFPYENDYENILRSK
-300 VRQNPFI
+300 IRQNPFI
-307 PEDEEALSKRCEDIF
+307 PEDKDTLSKRCEEIF

-331 RFQHTNSNK
+331 RFEHTHCNK

-355 LVAVNAFD
+355 LVVANAFD
-363 KMGIDRSNIT
+363 KMGIDRGNIT

-402 EISIKDACLQHFK
+402 EISIKNACLQHFK
-415 DIEHDINK
+415 DIEHDINI
-423 HDITYENS
+423 HNVTYENS

-448 ALHLGTGD
+448 ALHMGTGD

-484 LAKYMVAWVAIK
+484 LAKYMVAWVAQ
-496 NSGAIRDILS
+496 NNDGAIRDILM

-538 LHDFFL
+538 LHDFFI
-544 YYLLRYGFS
+544 YYLLRYNFS
-553 VNKIFSLAKIAFEGK
+553 VNQIFTLAKTAFDGK
-568 YDSDYIKH
+568 YENDYIKH
-576 WIKVFIKRFFTQ
+576 WLKIFIRRFFTQ

-613 MPSDICYKIWL
+613 MPSDISPNIWL
-624 DECDKL
+624 EECDKL

>member
-1 MKSDFLKVAATTPL
+1 MNCLFNKVAAATPL
-15 LKVADT
+15 LRVADT
-21 EYNADNIIEIIKNAN
+21 NYNAEKIIEIINDATKK
-36 NEGAKIIVFPELSI
+36 GAEIIVFPELCI

-58 FKNRTLLISA
+58 FKNGSLLISA
-68 KKSLERIIEETK
+68 KKALSRIIEETK
-80 NLPSINIVGL
+80 NLNSTNIVGL
-90 PIALNDNIY
+90 PIASNGKIY
-99 NCAIAFKEGKII
+99 NCAVVFKKGEII
-111 NSATKQSLSY
+111 DVTSKQLLSHN
-121 EEKRW
+121 ESRW
-126 FSSAKEP
+126 FS
-133 LKIAELFSNYPDTQ
+133 FSN
-147 NTDTETTINDNIS
+147 NKSEIIKAIGCTDNCQYSNSNNIS
-160 FSIAIGKDL
+160 VAIGKDL
-169 STHFTNYSNEIIV
+169 VTYDNNYSNEIVAI
-182 VPFVF
+182 PFVF

-192 YYENVQ
+192 YYDSIQ
-198 NKLRLISSIKN
+198 NRLKSISKTKQ
-209 NVIILASAGIGESST
+209 NVIILASAGMGESST

-240 LSEGERYCNK
+240 LAEGKRFSNK
-250 NSYIVRDININVI
+250 NSFIITDIDLNQLKQEREYKENYINLSNIEPEN
-263 QGKRDNIGDY
+263 NIGLSYENDY
-273 LEEPCCNYETNI
+273 ENI
-285 NEAEL
+285 L
-290 ANENNNKDYK
+290 RGKI
-300 VRQNPFI
+300 RQNPFI
-307 PEDEEALSKRCEDIF
+307 PEDKYALSKRCEEIF

-331 RFQHTNSNK
+331 RFEHTYCNK

-363 KMGIDRSNIT
+363 KMGIDRANIT

-415 DIEHDINK
+415 DIEHDINI
-423 HDITYENS
+423 HNVTYENS

-437 QILMDYANKIG
+437 QILMDYANKIS

-484 LAKYMVAWVAIK
+484 LAKYMVAWVAQNNK
-496 NSGAIRDILS
+496 GVIRDILM

-538 LHDFFL
+538 LHDFFI
-544 YYLLRYGFS
+544 YYLLRYNFS
-553 VNKIFSLAKIAFEGK
+553 VNQIFSLAKTAFEGK
-568 YDSDYIKH
+568 YENDYIKH
-576 WIKVFIKRFFTQ
+576 WLKIFIRRFFTQ

-594 LNDGPAVGI
+594 LNDGPAVGV

-613 MPSDICYKIWL
+613 MPSDISPNIWL